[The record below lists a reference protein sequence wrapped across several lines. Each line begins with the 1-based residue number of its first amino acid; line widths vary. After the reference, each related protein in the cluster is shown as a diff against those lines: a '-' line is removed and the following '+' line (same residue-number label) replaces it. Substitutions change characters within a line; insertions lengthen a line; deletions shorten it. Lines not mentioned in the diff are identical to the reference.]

1 MAELVTLNFNIVKR
15 RRLGQLLGLP
25 VIVSETIELTAS
37 GKNEKRLALT
47 KIISYWLNKNEDAS
61 LEKLADVLLTLK
73 MSPQKFKRTGMSE
86 SEFRIRKSER
96 IRMLIGDNYLK
107 KHDIDPILETLSDS
121 VIPDSKSLA
130 KEFNM
135 LHCLPRKSNDKPE
148 SRLRWTLE
156 TWIGHSFGYVTWN
169 HLIDHMNKVD
179 RVAAEK
185 IKTLISGHPFA
196 GTCMFYTCT

>member
-15 RRLGQLLGLP
+15 RRLGQLLGIP
-25 VIVSETIELTAS
+25 VNICETIELAVS

-47 KIISYWLNKNEDAS
+47 KIINYWLSKNEDAS
-61 LEKLADVLLTLK
+61 LQKLADVLLTLE
-73 MSPQKFKRTGMSE
+73 MSPQKFKKPEMSVH
-86 SEFRIRKSER
+86 EFRTRMSER

-107 KHDIDPILETLSDS
+107 KHDIEPILETLSGS

-179 RVAAEK
+179 PVAAKK
-185 IKTLISGHPFA
+185 IKILLSEPEQP
-196 GTCMFYTCT
+196 